1 MITLHAFKPA
11 PERWDAFAAA
21 HPQAHILQTP
31 DWGCLKATFGWRA
44 DRIALADANGAVCAG
59 AQILYRRL
67 PFRLGTLAYIPKGPL
82 TPPDW
87 WDGESE
93 LMAGLWQIIHRDA
106 QQHGARWLKV
116 EAPFEESEAIG
127 AALRA
132 AGFRPSAQNVQ
143 PPRTMLLDI
152 SGDEE
157 TILAA
162 MKQKTRYNIR
172 LSAKKE
178 VAVREGTRADLA
190 SFNAMMQITGG
201 RDGFGVH
208 APNYYERAYDLFAPP
223 GRAALLIA
231 SYDGRD
237 LAGVMVFA
245 LGKTAWYFY
254 GASTDQERQRMP
266 AYATQ
271 WEAIRWAKARGCTV
285 YDLWGVPDAD
295 EATLEAEFE
304 ARRGDL
310 WGVYRFKRGFGGRVV
325 RQMPAWDYVYNP
337 PVYALYRLFLRLA
350 RRDEHAG

>member
-1 MITLHAFKPA
+1 LIKLHAFKPA

-31 DWGCLKATFGWRA
+31 DWGRLKAAFGWRA
-44 DRIALADANGAVCAG
+44 DRIALADESGVICAG

-87 WDGESE
+87 WDGESA

-106 QQHGARWLKV
+106 RQHGTRWLKV

-132 AGFRPSAQNVQ
+132 AGFRPSAQTVQ
-143 PPRTMLLDI
+143 PPRTVLLDI
-152 SGDEE
+152 TGDEE
-157 TILAA
+157 SILAA

-172 LSAKKE
+172 LSTKKE
-178 VAVREGTRADLA
+178 VTVREGTRADLA
-190 SFNAMMQITGG
+190 SFNAMMQVTGR

-208 APNYYERAYDLFAPP
+208 APDYYRRAYDLFAPS

-231 SYDGRD
+231 SYAGRD

-245 LGKTAWYFY
+245 VGKTAWYFY
-254 GASTDQERQRMP
+254 GASTDEERQRMP
-266 AYATQ
+266 TYAVQ
-271 WEAIRWAKARGCTV
+271 WEAIRWARARGCTV
-285 YDLWGVPDAD
+285 YDLWGIPDAD
-295 EATLEAEFE
+295 QATLEAEFE
-304 ARRGDL
+304 KRQGDL

-325 RQMPAWDYVYNP
+325 RQMPAWDCVYNP
-337 PVYALYRLFLRLA
+337 PIYALYRLFLRLT
-350 RRDEHAG
+350 RRDDAG